1 MDESL
6 PSPCL
11 ASSLRSPWDRAE
23 PRRVAVQPIHVVSH
37 YLRSYRRHR
46 CLPPPPTLTLG
57 IEWRFLCAANA
68 TVLSLASVSF
78 PGAWS
83 GSLFPGHGRS
93 GRPEFTGIFTGP
105 TQPNSLLRHKPF
117 LFLWRIKIFG
127 PERPFSGLGS
137 AQPDETLRG
146 QTAVWNCDQVFLSVS
161 NYLQLEPNLQNDK
174 VHD

>member
-1 MDESL
+1 MDESP

-11 ASSLRSPWDRAE
+11 ASSLRSPWDQAE
-23 PRRVAVQPIHVVSH
+23 PRCVAVQPIHVVSH

-46 CLPPPPTLTLG
+46 RLPPLPTLALG
-57 IEWRFLCAANA
+57 IEWRFLCADNA
-68 TVLSLASVSF
+68 TVLSLVSVSF

-83 GSLFPGHGRS
+83 GSLFPGHGRG
-93 GRPEFTGIFTGP
+93 GRPEFTGIFTGTDP
-105 TQPNSLLRHKPF
+105 TKQSFTTRT
-117 LFLWRIKIFG
+117 IFVFVTDQNFPAG
-127 PERPFSGLGS
+127 KGVLPGS
-137 AQPDETLRG
+137 AQRNETLRG